1 MNKERVKL
9 TDNIMD
15 VVLKMSDSNP
25 GAMNT
30 LMQIIEYGRTESIQ
44 GGGLR
49 YILLLDSLGIYG
61 TDIYVLN
68 SDICNRDIPKMLAVL
83 EAVQF
88 GLFSGDVL
96 RDASHRQDYSGRDL
110 VPVDELYAKV
120 EEYKSKL

>member
-1 MNKERVKL
+1 MNKERIKL

-120 EEYKSKL
+120 EEYKNKL

>member
-1 MNKERVKL
+1 MNKERIKL

-61 TDIYVLN
+61 TDMYVLN
-68 SDICNRDIPKMLAVL
+68 SDICQGDISKMLAVL
-83 EAVQF
+83 DAVQF

-96 RDASHRQDYSGRDL
+96 RDASHRQDYSGKYL
-110 VPVDELYAKV
+110 VPVDELYTKV

>member
-1 MNKERVKL
+1 MNKERIKL

-49 YILLLDSLGIYG
+49 YILLFDSLGIYG
-61 TDIYVLN
+61 TDMYVLN
-68 SDICNRDIPKMLAVL
+68 SDICQGDISKMLAVL

-120 EEYKSKL
+120 EEYKNKL